1 MPSLLRSRI
10 LIAAALL
17 LGVSCGSGSTGPS
30 GSGTLH
36 LTLTTPH
43 ADDGAVMFT
52 VHGTAIDSVTFPVA
66 YSGYYR
72 RSADR
77 DTVTVIVA
85 GHVGNGVIAD
95 LTVPAGSPASGY
107 TALVKQ
113 AAQRSTFAQ
122 RTLSGYLVAV
132 SQ

>member
-1 MPSLLRSRI
+1 MPRLLRSRAFI
-10 LIAAALL
+10 IVAVL

-36 LTLTTPH
+36 LTLSTPH

-52 VHGTAIDSVTFPVA
+52 VRGPGIDSVTFPVA

-72 RSADR
+72 RSAGH

-85 GHVGNGVIAD
+85 GHVGTGLVAN
-95 LTVPAGSPASGY
+95 LTVPAGASASGY
-107 TALVKQ
+107 VALVGQ
-113 AAQRSTFAQ
+113 VAQRSTYVQ
-122 RTLSGYLVAV
+122 RTLSGYSVAV